1 MVNRGRVARPVIAQF
16 GANSRRFPS
25 LPSSAR
31 RGNRTCRI
39 SYFRQVNQ
47 LLNPVD
53 QKRVIVAG
61 RAARQSD
68 AVIPSSNNEMF
79 FSRLV
84 LPVGWSRLGHPPSRE
99 LRDAA
104 ERSNAAIVGFLLQ
117 GVDLEA
123 MPRPSDERLAE
134 ALAPLRMKLDM
145 IIGMLGR
152 LSYRG
157 VELPPLCEI
166 EFGLNRVSWLTAQPL
181 QSDDWLRIELYFDPI
196 FREPVVVFGRVT
208 TCTEQ
213 GPSEVYRIQTDLA
226 EMSQSSGE
234 SIARLAFLTHRH
246 QQAQHPLRSSMRR
259 EA

>member
-1 MVNRGRVARPVIAQF
+1 M
-16 GANSRRFPS
+16 
-25 LPSSAR
+25 
-31 RGNRTCRI
+31 
-39 SYFRQVNQ
+39 
-47 LLNPVD
+47 NPVD
-53 QKRVIVAG
+53 QNRAIVAG
-61 RAARQSD
+61 RAARQGD
-68 AVIPSSNNEMF
+68 AVIRSSNDEMF
-79 FSRLV
+79 FSRLT
-84 LPVGWSRLGHPPSRE
+84 LPVGWSRLGHPPSHE
-99 LRDAA
+99 LRDAT
-104 ERSNAAIVGFLLQ
+104 ERSNAAIVSFLLQ

-166 EFGLNRVSWLTAQPL
+166 EFSLTRVSWLSAQPL
-181 QSDDWLRIELYFDPI
+181 QLGDWLRIELYFDPT

-213 GPSEVYRIQTDLA
+213 GPGEGCRIQTDLV

-234 SIARLAFLTHRH
+234 SVARLAFLTHRH
-246 QQAQHPLRSSMRR
+246 QQAQHPIRSSIRR